1 MSLSS
6 LPAGNESTDAMNAA
20 VLQHDA
26 LLIKHGVKI
35 GILRTYLQEKLE

>member
-6 LPAGNESTDAMNAA
+6 LSADSESTDAMNAA

-26 LLIKHGVKI
+26 LLTKHGVKI
-35 GILRTYLQEKLE
+35 GILRTYLKEKLE